1 MRTPS
6 VVARY
11 YLYEATDT
19 SGFVWPIF
27 TLFLLSR
34 GLTFTEIATLSATMA
49 VLVVVGEVPT
59 GYLGDRVGRRNS
71 LVLGRVAAVAS
82 LLGFLVVTTFPGF
95 IVLYALWALTFT
107 FASGTEEAWL
117 YDTLD
122 ERLDTDQFTRVRGR
136 GRAVGSWAMAA
147 TMVASGFLYV
157 GNREW
162 PFVAAAAV
170 GVVSVG
176 VLLTMP
182 EPGRDGD
189 GEGDDPLSV
198 GETLPVVRD
207 ALSRPDVRSLVLYVG
222 LFYGAVS
229 AADSLIQPIAVDA
242 FDGYLAVLPAGVG
255 VLPEEALLGFLY
267 AGFTA
272 VAGVAS
278 DNAGQVESALGTTGA
293 VVVVPAVVA
302 VCYLFPLAATAT
314 AIPVFFVLK
323 AGRAAVAPV
332 AGQFLNDW
340 VESVGRA
347 TTLSAAAMVFA
358 LVRVPLKLL
367 GGWVADLVGPV
378 AGVAALGVAFL
389 LGGGVLVAVER
400 PRARR
405 TGLTEHGE

>member
-1 MRTPS
+1 MRTPG
-6 VVARY
+6 VVTRY

-49 VLVVVGEVPT
+49 VLVVLGEVPS
-59 GYLGDRVGRRNS
+59 GYVGDRIGRRNS

-95 IVLYALWALTFT
+95 LALYVLWALTFT

-117 YDTLD
+117 YETLAD
-122 ERLDTDQFTRVRGR
+122 RLDANEFTRIRGR
-136 GRAVGSWAMAA
+136 GRAIGSWAMAA
-147 TMVASGFLYV
+147 TMVVSGFLYV
-157 GNREW
+157 GNVEW
-162 PFVAAAAV
+162 PFLAAAAV
-170 GVVSVG
+170 GVLSVA

-182 EPGRDGD
+182 EPDGGD
-189 GEGDDPLSV
+189 GERDDPLSV
-198 GETLPVVRD
+198 AEAIPVVRD
-207 ALSRPDVRSLVLYVG
+207 SLSLPGVRSLVLYVG
-222 LFYGAVS
+222 LFYGVVS
-229 AADSLIQPIAVDA
+229 AADSLIQPIAIEA
-242 FDGYLAVLPAGVG
+242 FDSYLALLPAAAAG
-255 VLPEEALLGFLY
+255 LPEEAILGFLY

-278 DNAGQVESALGTTGA
+278 DNAGRLESTLGTTGA

-302 VCYLFPLAATAT
+302 VCYLFPLAVTAT
-314 AIPVFFVLK
+314 AVPVFFVLK

-332 AGQFLNDW
+332 AGQFLNDR

-358 LVRVPLKLL
+358 LLRVPLKLL
-367 GGWVADLVGPV
+367 AGGVADLAGPV
-378 AGVAALGVAFL
+378 AGVGTVGAVFL
-389 LGGGVLVAVER
+389 LAGGMLVAVER
-400 PRARR
+400 PGA
-405 TGLTEHGE
+405 TGSGDSDSGD